1 MWGKLLKIV
10 WPKMALDVKCPALCL
25 RLRLLFM
32 KRADK
37 EIHILDL
44 IIICLH
50 LTLNSVL
57 QYSGTIMGPLTALLL
72 PAPSVRYTL
81 PQQRMNSLLHLRI
94 FKWPE
99 RGQESMGFWSGHS
112 VTLIDY
118 GAIIIEPTC
127 AYCTVGSYASL
138 SVCPSVRHWIII
150 HISGSNRVRNLKLYH
165 NILRL

>member
-1 MWGKLLKIV
+1 
-10 WPKMALDVKCPALCL
+10 MALDVKRPALRL

-94 FKWPE
+94 FK
-99 RGQESMGFWSGHS
+99 
-112 VTLIDY
+112 
-118 GAIIIEPTC
+118 
-127 AYCTVGSYASL
+127 
-138 SVCPSVRHWIII
+138 
-150 HISGSNRVRNLKLYH
+150 
-165 NILRL
+165 